1 MTHAERTL
9 RPADLRWVGL
19 CALELQVLLRKR
31 LPSVAEDLTPSGI
44 VEWAQCIWAQASET
58 QTAEAAA
65 SQAVDEVA
73 ELRYVS
79 WP

>member
-1 MTHAERTL
+1 MLPLKRSI

-19 CALELQVLLRKR
+19 CALELQARLQQR
-31 LPSVAEDLTPSGI
+31 LPTVAADLSHSGI
-44 VEWAQCIWAQASET
+44 VEWAQCIWAQSSET

-73 ELRYVS
+73 ELRYVG